1 MLPSMSLKADES
13 SDRPGGLG
21 TLNQHHSVHLSL

>member
-13 SDRPGGLG
+13 SDRPGGL
-21 TLNQHHSVHLSL
+21 VV